1 MPKKFLEAVAE
12 NMLTRGN
19 DLSRYAMVFPNRRAM
34 LYFKDY
40 LRKQADKPVW
50 APEMFTV
57 NDFFQRLSG
66 LRKADTITLIFTI
79 YNLYKKLARSPEP
92 FDDFYFWGEMILA
105 DFDDLDKYLVNAG
118 HLFTNL
124 ESLKEMEAVFSE
136 LTEEQY
142 EAIRKFWSHFDASKP
157 SDQKEEFLA
166 IWQVLAP
173 LYDELNV
180 LLRKQGV
187 GYEGMIARE
196 VIAQLDTD
204 RLAALLHWEKVALVG
219 FNALNACE
227 KKLFTHLKHKGKAL
241 FYWDYDEFYVARSYH
256 RAGQFVKENL
266 KAFPAEPLDITFDG
280 FSQPKKV
287 KALAVPSEIGQAK
300 IMARELLNNPDFVA
314 DPTNSGIIL
323 ADEGLF
329 IPCVNAIPG
338 SAALQP
344 EGEEARQMV
353 NITMGYPMAYSAAF
367 SFLEHVMSLQQQ
379 ARKYKDEWRF
389 AANDVL
395 ALLHHQYLFVGAPE
409 KVQALKQKLVEDNM
423 AWVRASDLAELPDA
437 ERVFRKLNGAH
448 QITDYLLALIRHV
461 EQQLGGEATTESTLQ
476 REYLFHLYLNIQRL
490 GDIVTSSDTQIRLET
505 YWPLLRK
512 VIGGLTIPFEGEP
525 LEGIQLMGVLETRA
539 LDFDRLIILSMNEGK
554 FPKAESA
561 PSFVPHTLR
570 LGFGMP
576 TVEYQDAIFAYYF
589 YRLIQR
595 AGDITFIYNN
605 SQEGMQKGEMSRFL
619 AQLKYDSPIEL
630 EEQSV
635 TFTLHPETEKTLEI
649 AKDTDLQKLLEA
661 YIDNGQRF
669 LSPSALA
676 TYVRC
681 PMQFYFRYMAG
692 IKERDELTEDVDLPV
707 FGSILHETIDQLYQ
721 PFVGQTVDEA
731 ALKQLL
737 ANEKGIVQLIDTAFE
752 KEFLGNKEQHP
763 LEGKNLILRDI
774 ILHYIKQAVR
784 YDMKFTPFRMVSLE
798 DFYKAQFPVQSA
810 TRSFHVNMGGKI
822 DRVDEVEGVIRV
834 IDYKTGKDKGAIASL
849 EELFWPEV
857 PSRHHSPG
865 MQVLLYGWLFQE
877 KYPQDKEVMLG
888 LYYFRSM
895 FSEGYDPV
903 LKQGQR
909 KDKTSV
915 IYQQVKEEYLQL
927 LNDKLAE
934 LFDAQT
940 PFVQTDDFQ
949 VCGTCPYAA
958 ICHRN

>member
-12 NMLTRGN
+12 NMLARGN

-40 LRKQADKPVW
+40 LRKQALQPVW

-79 YNLYKKLARSPEP
+79 YNLYKKLAKSPEP

-105 DFDDLDKYLVNAG
+105 DFDDLDKYLVNAR

-124 ESLKEMEAVFSE
+124 ESLKEMEAAFSE

-142 EAIRKFWSHFDASKP
+142 EAIRKFWRHFDASKP
-157 SDQKEEFLA
+157 SVQKEEFLA

-173 LYDELNV
+173 LYEELNSQ
-180 LLRKQGV
+180 LKNQGM
-187 GYEGMIARE
+187 GYEGMIARQVAE
-196 VIAQLDTD
+196 QLNTSAPDE
-204 RLAALLHWEKVALVG
+204 LLHWEKVALVG

-227 KKLFTHLKHKGKAL
+227 KKLFTHLQRHDKAL
-241 FYWDYDEFYVARSYH
+241 FFWDYDAFYTSRSYH

-266 KAFPAEPLDITFDG
+266 REFPAEPLDLTFDTLTT
-280 FSQPKKV
+280 PKKV
-287 KALAVPSEIGQAK
+287 KAIAVPSEIGQAK
-300 IMARELLNNPDFVA
+300 IMSRELLSNKAFVE

-338 SAALQP
+338 SGELQP
-344 EGEEARQMV
+344 HEENKQMV

-367 SFLEHVMSLQQQ
+367 SFLEHIMKLQQQ

-389 AANDVL
+389 AARDVL
-395 ALLHHQYLFVGAPE
+395 ALLHHQYLFVGE
-409 KVQALKQKLVEDNM
+409 QEQVQQLKDGLIKDNI
-423 AWVRASDLAELPDA
+423 AWVRESDLATLPNA
-437 ERVFRKLNGAH
+437 GLVFTKLKGAPEV
-448 QITDYLLALIRHV
+448 TDYLLELIRHV
-461 EQQLGGEATTESTLQ
+461 EQQLGSETSTETTLQ
-476 REYLFHLYLNIQRL
+476 REYLFHLYLHIQRL
-490 GDIVTSSDTQIRLET
+490 GDIVASSATEMKLET

-512 VIGGLTIPFEGEP
+512 VISGLTIPFEGEP

-539 LDFDRLIILSMNEGK
+539 LDFERLIILSMNEGK
-554 FPKAESA
+554 FPKTESA

-595 AGDITFIYNN
+595 ANDITFVYNN

-619 AQLKYDSPIEL
+619 AQLKYDSPIEV

-635 TFTLHPETEKTLEI
+635 TFTLHPETEKPLEI
-649 AKDTDLQKLLEA
+649 PKDEKVLDKLAE
-661 YIDNGQRF
+661 YTKPDKRY

-692 IKERDELTEDVDLPV
+692 IKERDELTEDVDLPA

-721 PFVGQTVDEA
+721 PFVGQTIDEA
-731 ALKQLL
+731 TLNRLL
-737 ANEKGIVQLIDTAFE
+737 GDEKAILALIDASFE
-752 KEFLGNKEQHP
+752 KEFLGDKEQHP

-774 ILHYIKQAVR
+774 ILHYIKQALR
-784 YDMKFTPFRMVSLE
+784 YDKQFTPFRMVSLE
-798 DFYKAQFPVQSA
+798 DFYTARFEIQTPQK
-810 TRSFHVNMGGKI
+810 SFHINIGGKI
-822 DRVDEVEGVIRV
+822 DRVDEVDGVIRV
-834 IDYKTGKDKGAIASL
+834 IDYKTGKDKKAIKSL
-849 EELFWPEV
+849 RELFWPEEAHK
-857 PSRHHSPG
+857 HHSPG
-865 MQVLLYGWLFQE
+865 MQVLLYGWLYQQKF
-877 KYPQDKEVMLG
+877 PQDKEVMLG

-895 FSEGYDPV
+895 FDDKYNPV
-903 LKQGQR
+903 LQMGVGRQKAPVVY
-909 KDKTSV
+909 D
-915 IYQQVKEEYLQL
+915 QVKEEYLQEL
-927 LNDKLAE
+927 HDKLAN
-934 LFDAQT
+934 LFDADV
-940 PFVQTDDFQ
+940 PFTQTDDDQ
-949 VCGTCPYAA
+949 VCGTCPYAV

>member
-19 DLSRYAMVFPNRRAM
+19 DLSKYAMVFPNRRAM

-40 LRKQADKPVW
+40 LRKQAAKPVW

-79 YNLYKKLARSPEP
+79 YNLYKKLAKSPEA

-105 DFDDLDKYLVNAG
+105 DFDDLDKYLVNAH

-124 ESLKEMEAVFSE
+124 ESLKEMEAAFSE

-142 EAIRKFWSHFDASKP
+142 QAIRKFWSHFDASK
-157 SDQKEEFLA
+157 SSEQKDEFLA
-166 IWQVLAP
+166 IWQVLWP
-173 LYDELNV
+173 LYEAFN
-180 LLRKQGV
+180 KQLKQEGM

-196 VIAQLDTD
+196 VAGMLDAPELD
-204 RLAALLHWEKVALVG
+204 ALLHWEKVALVG
-219 FNALNACE
+219 FNALNSCE
-227 KKLFTHLKHKGKAL
+227 KKLFTRLKNQGKAL
-241 FYWDYDEFYVARSYH
+241 FYWDYDEFYVSRSYH

-266 KAFPAEPLDITFDG
+266 TLFPAEPLDVS
-280 FSQPKKV
+280 FSAFSAPKKV
-287 KALAVPSEIGQAK
+287 KAIAVPSEIGQAK
-300 IMARELLNNPDFVA
+300 IMAQQLLNSPEFVK
-314 DPTNSGIIL
+314 DPTGSGIIL
-323 ADEGLF
+323 ADESLF
-329 IPCVNAIPG
+329 VPCVNAIPG
-338 SAALQP
+338 AKALTP
-344 EGEEARQMV
+344 EGEQARQMV
-353 NITMGYPMAYSAAF
+353 NITMGYPMAYSAAY
-367 SFLEHVMSLQQQ
+367 SFLEHVMRLQQQ
-379 ARKYKDEWRF
+379 ARKYKDHWRF

-395 ALLHHQYLFVGAPE
+395 ALLHHQYLFASDEEAVGA
-409 KVQALKQKLVEDNM
+409 LKKRLVEDNM
-423 AWVRASDLAELPDA
+423 AWVRSADLSALPGGA
-437 ERVFRKLNGAH
+437 LVFRKLETAREVTG
-448 QITDYLLALIRHV
+448 YLLTLIRHV
-461 EQQLGGEATTESTLQ
+461 EQQLAQDESTPSTLQ
-476 REYLFHLYLNIQRL
+476 REYLFHLYLHVQRL
-490 GDIVTSSDTQIRLET
+490 GDIVQESATEMKLET

-512 VIGGLTIPFEGEP
+512 VVSGLTIPFEGEP

-539 LDFDRLIILSMNEGK
+539 IDFDRLIILSMNEGK
-554 FPKAESA
+554 FPKTESA

-570 LGFGMP
+570 SGFGMP

-619 AQLKYDSPIEL
+619 AQLKYDSPIDI

-635 TFTLHPETEKTLEI
+635 TFTLYPETERPIEI
-649 AKDTDLQKLLEA
+649 VKDEAIQAQLEA
-661 YIDNGQRF
+661 YTLPGKRY

-721 PFVGQTVDEA
+721 PFVGKNIDEA
-731 ALKQLL
+731 TLTRLL
-737 ANEKGIVQLIDTAFE
+737 AKEKDILALIDASFE
-752 KEFLGNKEQHP
+752 KEFLGDKEQHP
-763 LEGKNLILRDI
+763 LEGKNIILRDI
-774 ILHYIKQAVR
+774 ILHYIKQALR
-784 YDMKFTPFRMVSLE
+784 YDKQFAPFRMVSLE
-798 DFYKAQFPVQSA
+798 DFYTAQFPVH
-810 TRSFHVNMGGKI
+810 TEKRSFKINIGGKI
-822 DRVDEVEGVIRV
+822 DRVDEVDGVIRV
-834 IDYKTGKDKGAIASL
+834 IDYKTGKDKKAISSIPD
-849 EELFWPEV
+849 LFWPEY
-857 PSRHHSPG
+857 PHKHHSPG
-865 MQVLLYGWLFQE
+865 MQVLLYGWLYQE
-877 KYPQDKEVMLG
+877 KYPQEKDVMLG

-895 FSEGYDPV
+895 FEKQYNPV
-903 LKQGQR
+903 LQMGSGR
-909 KDKTSV
+909 TKTPV
-915 IYQQVKEEYLQL
+915 VYQQVQEQYFQELHG
-927 LNDKLAE
+927 KLAE
-934 LFDAQT
+934 LFDESV
-940 PFVQTDDFQ
+940 PFVQTDDYQ